1 MPVEEGLNTWSNIL
15 LLRGIF
21 LMTYLNFIFETIK
34 ILTPFIIALIVYRV
48 WHNQKG
54 KEVIANF
61 AQNSI
66 MDLLEEV
73 MALILITEKT
83 PLNSNLLNE
92 ELIKFSL
99 MLQKS
104 LRSTL
109 FIGACIEDD
118 NLIKAMDNYNQTCGR
133 INKVIDFLD
142 RPISVEDFK
151 DNVICTDLKDEFIK
165 NAEILINELK
175 PYSIYQK

>member
-1 MPVEEGLNTWSNIL
+1 MSVEEGINNCFNIL
-15 LLRGIF
+15 SKTGRIMIIYNIDILEI
-21 LMTYLNFIFETIK
+21 IK
-34 ILTPFIIALIVYRV
+34 VLTPFIIAFIVFKI

-83 PLNSNLLNE
+83 PLNSNLLDE

-99 MLQKS
+99 LLQKS
-104 LRSTL
+104 LRGTL

-151 DNVICTDLKDEFIK
+151 YNAICTDLKDEFIK